1 MTYPIYLNLKA
12 KRCFVL
18 GGGQVALRKV
28 KKLLSAGAHVTVAS
42 LAFQKEFQ
50 KLKTKSSKALRLVT
64 LKKTQSPNSFLKGI
78 ELAFACTSD
87 GRRNKT
93 LTTQCEKRGIWV
105 NQADDL
111 SRSSFLVPALWQ
123 EGPLQVAVSTSGLSP
138 LLGRRL
144 KERAAKLIKPE
155 ELKFLR
161 WLKSQKIRETVT
173 RSLQSSELRQT
184 IYEDLNRP
192 SFLKLFKGKAVSKAN
207 VEFQRKIK
215 LLKKKE
221 VD

>member
-1 MTYPIYLNLKA
+1 MTYPIYLNLEA

-18 GGGQVALRKV
+18 GGGQVALRKT

-42 LAFQKEFQ
+42 LSFQKEFQ
-50 KLKTKSSKALRLVT
+50 KLKTKSSKALRLVV
-64 LKKTQSPNSFLKGI
+64 LKGAKSPTSFLKGI

-87 GRRNKT
+87 GRRNKA
-93 LTTQCEKRGIWV
+93 LAAQCKKRGIWV

-144 KERAAKLIKPE
+144 KERAAKLIRPE

-161 WLKSQKIRETVT
+161 WLQRQKVRETVT
-173 RSLQSSELRQT
+173 GSLQSAELRQKLF
-184 IYEDLNRP
+184 EDLNRP
-192 SFLKLFKGKAVSKAN
+192 SFLKLFKGKTVLKAN
-207 VEFQRKIK
+207 VEFQRKIR
-215 LLKKKE
+215 LFKKRE
-221 VD
+221 ED